1 MPEGIAGMRIYQL
14 AEMLADEV
22 WEEVIVWKPFARAT
36 VGRQLVAACDSIG
49 ANIAEGYG
57 RFSYKDNRQ
66 FQFYARGSLE
76 ETTYWLRR
84 AVRRRLISEDRFGAF
99 MTRIGELI
107 PQLNAYIRSLE
118 RRGQA
123 AKSPR
128 VNGANSRTSRRGAER
143 A

>member
-1 MPEGIAGMRIYQL
+1 MPEGIAGTRIYQL

-36 VGRQLVAACDSIG
+36 VGRRLVAACDSIG

-128 VNGANSRTSRRGAER
+128 VHAANSQTSQRNAER